1 MSANSTTLQL
11 SPRFSKVDVRVG
23 EWMTTFSGWMI
34 TKGGAERKGEVL
46 ELFPDKRAQ
55 VSF

>member
-1 MSANSTTLQL
+1 MSANSTTFQL